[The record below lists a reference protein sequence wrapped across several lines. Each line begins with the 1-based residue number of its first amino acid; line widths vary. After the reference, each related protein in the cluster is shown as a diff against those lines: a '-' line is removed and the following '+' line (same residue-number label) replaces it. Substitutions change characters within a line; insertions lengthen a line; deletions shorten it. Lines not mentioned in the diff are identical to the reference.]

1 MGSDGSRLAHTQTQS
16 TWADDIQRQTGNRL
30 YTMRRA
36 HHQLEIS
43 LPWMNIGSLKI
54 TVCWTGWWWMTHT
67 NPHANITLP
76 AVKIPYDKEKNIHR
90 RATSTRPETLSCVG
104 RNGPELG
111 DSLAELRLI
120 LTAEWG
126 KTRKSSSWAR
136 DGPDD
141 ENSTFEPGVTSAT
154 AQSKRAFHCL
164 DVTFAFGRFTT
175 Q

>member
-1 MGSDGSRLAHTQTQS
+1 MISRDRLAIDFTRWEEHTTNWRYLCPGWISALSRSRSAERVDDGWHTQTHTQILRS
-16 TWADDIQRQTGNRL
+16 
-30 YTMRRA
+30 
-36 HHQLEIS
+36 QLS
-43 LPWMNIGSLKI
+43 KFPTTK
-54 TVCWTGWWWMTHT
+54 
-67 NPHANITLP
+67 
-76 AVKIPYDKEKNIHR
+76 KKNIHR
-90 RATSTRPETLSCVG
+90 RATSTRLETLSCVG